1 MNCAPVGM
9 LNHYDGRE
17 LPIAEMSDNT
27 NITLSLTYF
36 FKGFAKAEKIMEA
49 ARKKGVVL
57 YRDKKGLKLYGV
69 ITNITIQ
76 DVINGYIVSCT
87 ISATDYVEAVEIT

>member
-1 MNCAPVGM
+1 
-9 LNHYDGRE
+9 
-17 LPIAEMSDNT
+17 MS
-27 NITLSLTYF
+27 
-36 FKGFAKAEKIMEA
+36 GFAKVEKIMEA

-76 DVINGYIVSCT
+76 DVINGYIVSFT
-87 ISATDYVEAVEIT
+87 IAATDHKEAVEIT